1 MLVARADDGGRTRR
15 QVGAAVA
22 RMLDSLRT
30 EGASSG
36 GG

>member
-1 MLVARADDGGRTRR
+1 MLVACAEDDGRTRR

-30 EGASSG
+30 ATA
-36 GG
+36 